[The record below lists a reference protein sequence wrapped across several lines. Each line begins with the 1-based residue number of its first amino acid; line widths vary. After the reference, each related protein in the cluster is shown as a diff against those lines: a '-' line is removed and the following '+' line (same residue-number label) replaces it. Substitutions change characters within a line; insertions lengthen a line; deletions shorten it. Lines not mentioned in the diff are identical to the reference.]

1 MSDPIRL
8 DVFDEIPLSTLYRE
22 REDARLEGQQRLM
35 MGLELD
41 ISEAGTAKSADAAAK
56 AQQPPETDWQTV
68 IEQGIGRVRLRQMG
82 GMPRPVTPAEA
93 TQAKEA
99 LAGAPSATTPA
110 RQPINFEDAV
120 ATLKAQPTAREM
132 ADRVLRLL
140 TGDQIGFD
148 DLTPEGIARNAID
161 GKRIDP
167 LKLLDP
173 AGNTVEELAKR
184 HAKSTGAS
192 DEIADQVGAIGG
204 VLAGFYLPFFG
215 GKGKA
220 LKAGAKAVGG
230 QGGATIRLYRGEGS
244 VKVTDG
250 PGGRWFTPELNA
262 AKGFAGREGR
272 IVYVDVPS
280 DVATAS
286 QVKVTGG
293 SSAFKR
299 HLLPPEWATQATEWD
314 AAIGEKVGINLARV
328 DAAVEVKSTMG
339 AISQLQAER
348 LAQARK
354 TVTHAQTIAEGQRL
368 NLTLEQAAALDVEKY
383 TLAPI
388 QNALRD
394 YHNAAAAHT
403 DDLMRRTLRGGADA
417 DDAAVALNYAWVVAG
432 DLSVRDELLGKV
444 AARGLEARKIK
455 SLAERA
461 PFSPEQIIAMTDL
474 MGGAVPTTRAELI
487 ERGKTLARRL
497 NILSKE
503 QRREFERLA
512 VMEARA
518 GKTNILYE
526 AWLNWGLLSGPQ
538 THAANIASNA
548 LTALWAPEQRMLAAL
563 ADTVITG
570 GGAWGERSV
579 YFGESAAMMYG
590 MTRAIS
596 EARQLALKALV
607 TGKSEFGPDKVEF
620 GLDAAR
626 RVFTQGDDAAG
637 DAIGLWGAVFR
648 GPTRALTAEDAF
660 FKTINFRGEL
670 YAQAYREA
678 AAKRLHGEAF
688 WKEVA
693 RVIKTPP
700 AIVDERARQ
709 FALTNTFNREVQDLG
724 WIGVAGGKMLGGVRA
739 IPIIG
744 PLSVPFLRTPVNLA
758 HVASEYTPFL
768 NAFSDTLRADII
780 AGGARRAEAL
790 AKITS
795 GALLGW
801 GVMEY
806 AAAGLITGA
815 GPSNP
820 NERAMWEAQDGRKP
834 YSIRLFGQWIGY
846 NRVDPIGLMMGTV
859 ATAMEVM
866 TRLPEGSPY
875 RAEIAAAISLAFAR
889 GMVSK
894 TWLEGLHRLDET
906 IHNPDRHLLD
916 IPKGLAST
924 LVPSFL
930 RTIERVTDPTR
941 RETRVPREV
950 FNEATG
956 MFENNPWAE
965 VQELVN
971 AAIAVTPGM
980 STTLSPFRNRFGE
993 VVLIPP
999 GIGPDWLSPIYSSV
1013 VKDDPVAKELA
1024 RLRVGL
1030 SLPPPVVFG
1039 RQPPMLELAGGREE
1053 EHGVELNDAET
1064 DRLRVLAGQG
1074 GASPK
1079 VGNVDLGEM
1088 AEMPTFREA
1097 LRAAMAGQEY
1107 REAGDAG
1114 KRLIVRRL
1122 DEGYKKAARGQLLR
1136 ESSGLVG
1143 LIEAKLRQR
1152 EQALT
1157 GKPTGA
1163 NLAPSLGR

>member
-354 TVTHAQTIAEGQRL
+354 TVTHSQTIAEGQRL

-383 TLAPI
+383 ALAPI

-497 NILSKE
+497 TILSKE
-503 QRREFERLA
+503 QRREFERMA
-512 VMEARA
+512 VTEARA
-518 GKTNILYE
+518 GKTNVLYE

-538 THAANIASNA
+538 THAANVASNA

-626 RVFTQGDDAAG
+626 RVFTQGDDAAS